1 MNYYLGLIKQIARK
15 YLIEIVLIF
24 FALALGIGSFMIFL
38 NSTPPVSEKISFQND
53 NSKPTNKKMYAEIA
67 GAVVKPGVYEL
78 TSETR
83 LNRLLE
89 LAHGLSD
96 QADKNYFSRN
106 FNLAHYIQDQEK
118 VYIPTTSEIN
128 QGLFGE
134 NRNGQPSVS
143 SFPNSTADETGKI
156 NINSSSVQELDSL
169 PGIGQVTAQ
178 KLIDNRPYQTIDDLL
193 TKKVVKQNVFDSIK
207 DKITIQ

>member
-15 YLIEIVLIF
+15 YLIEIVLIVV
-24 FALALGIGSFMIFL
+24 ALVLGIGSFAIFL
-38 NSTPPVSEKISFQND
+38 NSTPPTSEKISFQND
-53 NSKPTNKKMYAEIA
+53 NPKSVNKKMYAEIA

-83 LNRLLE
+83 LNHLLE
-89 LAHGLSD
+89 LANGLSD

-106 FNLAHYIQDQEK
+106 FNLARYIQDQEK
-118 VYIPTTSEIN
+118 VYIPSTGEIN

-134 NRNGQPSVS
+134 NQNGQSNVS
-143 SFPNSTADETGKI
+143 SSTTNTADETGKI
-156 NINSSSVQELDSL
+156 NINSASVQELDSL

-178 KLIDNRPYQTIDDLL
+178 KIIDNKPYQTVDELL

-207 DKITIQ
+207 DKIAVQ